1 MSVSPT
7 YKGYVASTQD
17 ALILFEACLIGQLNH
32 TSRQLRED
40 ERPSLVVSGNVFV
53 YEQHSSGIVRWADGI
68 RWGAPEVVNDFH
80 LYRRSVADLE
90 ASECAAQQGGGDTSQ
105 MNGSTDVG
113 HFLGA
118 LDFPDRKYTISVTVR
133 GISHH
138 LVGYFT
144 LRAALAGELLVP
156 TLDPRLCTL
165 SPREELL
172 SQRFIAP
179 AENGDDAHQNES

>member
-90 ASECAAQQGGGDTSQ
+90 ASECAAQQGGGDTSR
-105 MNGSTDVG
+105 
-113 HFLGA
+113 A

>member
-7 YKGYVASTQD
+7 FKGYVASTQD
-17 ALILFEACLIGQLNH
+17 ALILFEACLTGQLNH

-53 YEQHSSGIVRWADGI
+53 YEQHSSGIIRWADGI

-80 LYRRSVADLE
+80 LYQQSVADLE
-90 ASECAAQQGGGDTSQ
+90 ASECATQQGGGDTSR
-105 MNGSTDVG
+105 
-113 HFLGA
+113 A
-118 LDFPDRKYTISVTVR
+118 LDFPDLRKYEISVTVR

-144 LRAALAGELLVP
+144 LRAALAGELLAP
-156 TLDPRLCTL
+156 TLDPVLCTL

-172 SQRFIAP
+172 IQRFIAP
-179 AENGDDAHQNES
+179 AQNGDEVHRNEA

>member
-17 ALILFEACLIGQLNH
+17 AFILFEACLIGQLH
-32 TSRQLRED
+32 HISRQLHED

-53 YEQHSSGIVRWADGI
+53 YEQHSSGIVRWTDGI

-80 LYRRSVADLE
+80 LYRQLVADLE
-90 ASECAAQQGGGDTSQ
+90 ASECAAQQGRGDT
-105 MNGSTDVG
+105 TR
-113 HFLGA
+113 A
-118 LDFPDRKYTISVTVR
+118 LDFTDLRKYTISVTVR
-133 GISHH
+133 GILHH

-144 LRAALAGELLVP
+144 LSAALAGELLVP
-156 TLDPRLCTL
+156 TLDPGLCTL

>member
-17 ALILFEACLIGQLNH
+17 ALILFEACLTGQLH
-32 TSRQLRED
+32 HISRQLHED

-53 YEQHSSGIVRWADGI
+53 YEQHSSGIVRWTDGI

-80 LYRRSVADLE
+80 LYRQLVADLD
-90 ASECAAQQGGGDTSQ
+90 ASESDRNLDNWLEMTR
-105 MNGSTDVG
+105 STDAG
-113 HFLGA
+113 LFLGA
-118 LDFPDRKYTISVTVR
+118 LNFPELRKYTISVTVR

-144 LRAALAGELLVP
+144 LSAALGGELRVP
-156 TLDPRLCTL
+156 TLDPGLCTL

-179 AENGDDAHQNES
+179 AENGDDVHQNES